1 MKSKI
6 YITDEGFGPIV
17 RQRAIIEELIKL
29 LPNLK
34 VELQLDR
41 HYKDAKRIIPGYK
54 YTKKFNNI
62 VWQKNEDGGPNIS
75 GISNYYKNYNQIAKE
90 YIQTESVNFSSDF
103 IISDFVYEAFEIAKK
118 NNIPSFGTA
127 HFTWDWFFSKLY
139 PPVMDKKVISKMM
152 ERALLADVLFFPPFT
167 PKEILN
173 FYKSKV
179 IEVPLIVRKQKED
192 TVKEINKKP
201 KIMFIDSGSGVNRL
215 AMQQIIT
222 KLTLI
227 DSFSFYISDS
237 FDIQAENITLI
248 PTGEMLVDYIGLMDL
263 VVGRAGF
270 NTISECIAF
279 KTPMLLFGENLNPE
293 MRENAIFVKEEG
305 LGSFTNLKQLID
317 SPQKVLED
325 FFEGEYTLIN
335 RNMQQNTYRTDGAK
349 VIAEIIAEKVNRK

>member
-1 MKSKI
+1 
-6 YITDEGFGPIV
+6 
-17 RQRAIIEELIKL
+17 
-29 LPNLK
+29 
-34 VELQLDR
+34 
-41 HYKDAKRIIPGYK
+41 
-54 YTKKFNNI
+54 
-62 VWQKNEDGGPNIS
+62 
-75 GISNYYKNYNQIAKE
+75 
-90 YIQTESVNFSSDF
+90 
-103 IISDFVYEAFEIAKK
+103 
-118 NNIPSFGTA
+118 
-127 HFTWDWFFSKLY
+127 
-139 PPVMDKKVISKMM
+139 
-152 ERALLADVLFFPPFT
+152 
-167 PKEILN
+167 
-173 FYKSKV
+173 
-179 IEVPLIVRKQKED
+179 
-192 TVKEINKKP
+192 
-201 KIMFIDSGSGVNRL
+201 MFIDSGSGVNRL